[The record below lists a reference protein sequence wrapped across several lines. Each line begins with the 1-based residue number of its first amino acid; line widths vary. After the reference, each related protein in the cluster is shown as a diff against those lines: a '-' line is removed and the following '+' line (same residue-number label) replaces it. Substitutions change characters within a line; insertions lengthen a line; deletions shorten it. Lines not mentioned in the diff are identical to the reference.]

1 MSDTRLV
8 DIPYL
13 TYILKIL
20 QPSPDVKSNGSDKNE
35 KNHTSHF
42 VSFGPRNSPNSLWPF
57 GPTQK
62 KQQPTPN
69 PNDHCFHGRACCRC
83 SKLWEVVV
91 WVALLP
97 WAHRVRRA
105 PRQQLPPPHR
115 ARPVHRAPRLGRH
128 PPCRDYPERVEL
140 GRGAKGA
147 KWSTGCGCDER
158 NSNNSMNMD
167 LTMICNFANILLSDF
182 VKSYIYIDEYLDLDP

>member
-1 MSDTRLV
+1 MWSQMEVIRT
-8 DIPYL
+8 
-13 TYILKIL
+13 KI
-20 QPSPDVKSNGSDKNE
+20 KK
-35 KNHTSHF
+35 HTSHF
-42 VSFGPRNSPNSLWPF
+42 VRFGPRNSPNSPNSLWPF

-62 KQQPTPN
+62 KQPTPN
-69 PNDHCFHGRACCRC
+69 PDHCFHGRACCRC

-115 ARPVHRAPRLGRH
+115 VRPVHRAPHLGRH

-140 GRGAKGA
+140 GRGAKGS
-147 KWSTGCGCDER
+147 KWSTVFFVRWKEFNEYGSY
-158 NSNNSMNMD
+158 ND
-167 LTMICNFANILLSDF
+167 L
-182 VKSYIYIDEYLDLDP
+182 